1 MTLSNFLLILS
12 NACLLVAGQ
21 MLWKWGLQ
29 GQPTDFRHVRSV
41 LALLVSPPVVG
52 GMVLYAVA
60 TILWLFVLSRV
71 PLSIAYPT
79 QSIAYLL
86 GVIGA
91 FVWFGEPITV
101 WKVLGCLLIMAG
113 VSLIGF
119 GPRAS

>member
-1 MTLSNFLLILS
+1 MTATHLLLILV

-29 GQPTDFRHVRSV
+29 GQTLDLRHVRSV
-41 LALLVSPPVVG
+41 LALLTSPAIVG
-52 GMVLYAVA
+52 GMVLYVVA
-60 TILWLFVLSRV
+60 TVLWLYVLSRV
-71 PLSIAYPT
+71 PLSVAYPT
-79 QSIAYLL
+79 QSVAYIL

-119 GPRAS
+119 APRAS

>member
-1 MTLSNFLLILS
+1 MTATHLLLILA

-29 GQPTDFRHVRSV
+29 GQTLDLRHVRSV
-41 LALLVSPPVVG
+41 LALLTSPAIVG
-52 GMVLYAVA
+52 GMVLYVVA
-60 TILWLFVLSRV
+60 TVLWLYVLSRV
-71 PLSIAYPT
+71 PLSVAYPT
-79 QSIAYLL
+79 QSVAYIL

-119 GPRAS
+119 APRAS